1 MDRTMIEKRL
11 KFHTERLDNL
21 YAAYNALV
29 NSRAKSYR
37 LDDREL
43 TRFDRD
49 TLSDEIEDA
58 GRKVGELTALLN
70 GQSAATRIGI
80 VAPVEFTHV
89 IHADFSQMR
98 MSAGPQAVKIIFDL
112 CPPEK
117 TSLQPAIDLTRAF
130 MQAHR
135 LKPVCEG
142 YTRQYAWF
150 VDPDGQMRH
159 YSELIVPVTAE

>member
-43 TRFDRD
+43 IRFDLD

-58 GRKVGELTALLN
+58 ERKVEELTALLN
-70 GQSAATRIGI
+70 GQSARKAFG
-80 VAPVEFTHV
+80 V
-89 IHADFSQMR
+89 IPRD
-98 MSAGPQAVKIIFDL
+98 
-112 CPPEK
+112 
-117 TSLQPAIDLTRAF
+117 
-130 MQAHR
+130 
-135 LKPVCEG
+135 
-142 YTRQYAWF
+142 W
-150 VDPDGQMRH
+150 
-159 YSELIVPVTAE
+159 

>member
-43 TRFDRD
+43 TRFDLD

-58 GRKVGELTALLN
+58 ERKVEELTALLYARMK
-70 GQSAATRIGI
+70 AAG
-80 VAPVEFTHV
+80 
-89 IHADFSQMR
+89 DFC
-98 MSAGPQAVKIIFDL
+98 D
-112 CPPEK
+112 
-117 TSLQPAIDLTRAF
+117 PA
-130 MQAHR
+130 
-135 LKPVCEG
+135 KPDWG
-142 YTRQYAWF
+142 YPGKLDWKQ
-150 VDPDGQMRH
+150 VVQVNP
-159 YSELIVPVTAE
+159 

>member
-43 TRFDRD
+43 TRFDLD

-58 GRKVGELTALLN
+58 ERKVEELTALLN

-89 IHADFSQMR
+89 IHAD
-98 MSAGPQAVKIIFDL
+98 AITNDNICII
-112 CPPEK
+112 
-117 TSLQPAIDLTRAF
+117 
-130 MQAHR
+130 
-135 LKPVCEG
+135 
-142 YTRQYAWF
+142 
-150 VDPDGQMRH
+150 
-159 YSELIVPVTAE
+159 

>member
-43 TRFDRD
+43 TRFDLD

-58 GRKVGELTALLN
+58 ERKVEELTALLN
-70 GQSAATRIGI
+70 CQSARKAFG
-80 VAPVEFTHV
+80 V
-89 IHADFSQMR
+89 IPRD
-98 MSAGPQAVKIIFDL
+98 
-112 CPPEK
+112 
-117 TSLQPAIDLTRAF
+117 
-130 MQAHR
+130 
-135 LKPVCEG
+135 
-142 YTRQYAWF
+142 W
-150 VDPDGQMRH
+150 
-159 YSELIVPVTAE
+159 

>member
-43 TRFDRD
+43 TRFDLD

-58 GRKVGELTALLN
+58 ERKVEELTALLN
-70 GQSAATRIGI
+70 GQSARKAFG
-80 VAPVEFTHV
+80 V
-89 IHADFSQMR
+89 IPITA
-98 MSAGPQAVKIIFDL
+98 IFAML
-112 CPPEK
+112 Q
-117 TSLQPAIDLTRAF
+117 TSLIKRFSIEPATDAASDIERGDIT
-130 MQAHR
+130 
-135 LKPVCEG
+135 KG
-142 YTRQYAWF
+142 
-150 VDPDGQMRH
+150 
-159 YSELIVPVTAE
+159 

>member
-43 TRFDRD
+43 TRFDLD

-58 GRKVGELTALLN
+58 ERKVEELTALLN
-70 GQSAATRIGI
+70 GRSARKAFG
-80 VAPVEFTHV
+80 V
-89 IHADFSQMR
+89 IPRD
-98 MSAGPQAVKIIFDL
+98 
-112 CPPEK
+112 
-117 TSLQPAIDLTRAF
+117 
-130 MQAHR
+130 
-135 LKPVCEG
+135 
-142 YTRQYAWF
+142 W
-150 VDPDGQMRH
+150 
-159 YSELIVPVTAE
+159 